1 VRYPHGRKVQCSLP
15 GYPVPLNNDCYARR
29 ISSGLGLVTTL
40 GPWELIGKRRRLVW
54 FADQGLATVA
64 RPDGRRR
71 LVYRGDNS
79 IPFSTRRG
87 RTWVHIGDPDSRH
100 GVLVDCYQGKSG
112 ATTKMYRAKNADGTS
127 RDYVH
132 PLATGERMNNSF
144 VAISPDGQWMVSGE
158 WDKMGR
164 FLVFP
169 TPMLNSA
176 ASPTALHLAAT
187 LELDHPV
194 RNIQGGVF
202 VDPVTMLCSTNDPG
216 TDLWPVARQLLQ
228 VDLERPLDG
237 SQVSGRVS
245 CLGALPRES
254 YFPGTFEVEGI
265 DYDFASGDLR
275 VVVIPPPPCKWVTV
289 TVYRFRRRA

>member
-1 VRYPHGRKVQCSLP
+1 L
-15 GYPVPLNNDCYARR
+15 
-29 ISSGLGLVTTL
+29 
-40 GPWELIGKRRRLVW
+40 
-54 FADQGLATVA
+54 
-64 RPDGRRR
+64 
-71 LVYRGDNS
+71 
-79 IPFSTRRG
+79 
-87 RTWVHIGDPDSRH
+87 RH

-112 ATTKMYRAKNADGTS
+112 ATTKMYRAKEADGPS

-194 RNIQGGVF
+194 RNVQGGVF
-202 VDPVTMLCSTNDPG
+202 VDPVTLLCSTNDLG
-216 TDLWPVARQLLQ
+216 ADLWPVARQLLQ
-228 VDLERPLDG
+228 VNLERPLDG
-237 SQVSGRVS
+237 NQVSGRVS
-245 CLGALPRES
+245 CLGALPLKS
-254 YFPGTFEVEGI
+254 YCPGTFEVEGI
-265 DYDFASGDLR
+265 DYDFTSGDLR